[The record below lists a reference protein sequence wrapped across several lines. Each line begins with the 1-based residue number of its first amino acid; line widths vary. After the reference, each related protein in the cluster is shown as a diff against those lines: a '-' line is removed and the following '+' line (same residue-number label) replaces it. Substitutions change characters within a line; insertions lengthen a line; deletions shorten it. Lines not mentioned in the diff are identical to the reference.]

1 MNKHLLIYAIIT
13 IIVQVVIIT
22 DLLSKRGKLE
32 TIEAI
37 IKQPELSNID
47 GLLNEIDTL
56 QLKSDT
62 IKLYYERKTSNY
74 HILPRSERIRL
85 FADRINRQ

>member
-1 MNKHLLIYAIIT
+1 MNKHILIYAIIV
-13 IIVQVVIIT
+13 IIVQIVIIS

-37 IKQPELSNID
+37 IEQPELSDID
-47 GLLNEIDTL
+47 GLLNEIDKL

-62 IKLYYERKTSNY
+62 IKLYYERKTSNC

-85 FADRINRQ
+85 FADRINR

>member
-1 MNKHLLIYAIIT
+1 MNKHILIYAIIT
-13 IIVQVVIIT
+13 IIVQIVIIT

-37 IKQPELSNID
+37 IEQPELSDID

-85 FADRINRQ
+85 FADRINR

>member
-13 IIVQVVIIT
+13 IIVQIVIIT
-22 DLLSKRGKLE
+22 DLLAKRSKLE

-37 IKQPELSNID
+37 IEQPELSDID

>member
-1 MNKHLLIYAIIT
+1 MNKHILIYAIIV
-13 IIVQVVIIT
+13 IIVQIVIIS

-37 IKQPELSNID
+37 IEQPELSDID
-47 GLLNEIDTL
+47 GLLNDIDTL

-74 HILPRSERIRL
+74 HILPRSERIKL
-85 FADRINRQ
+85 FADRINR

>member
-1 MNKHLLIYAIIT
+1 MNKHILIYAIIT
-13 IIVQVVIIT
+13 IIVQIVIIS
-22 DLLSKRGKLE
+22 DLLSKRNKLE

-37 IKQPELSNID
+37 IEQPELSDID

-56 QLKSDT
+56 QIKSDT

-85 FADRINRQ
+85 FADRINR

>member
-1 MNKHLLIYAIIT
+1 MNKHILIYAIIT
-13 IIVQVVIIT
+13 IIVQIVIIT

-32 TIEAI
+32 TIETI
-37 IKQPELSNID
+37 IEQPKLTDID

-85 FADRINRQ
+85 FADRINR

>member
-1 MNKHLLIYAIIT
+1 MNKHILIYLMIT
-13 IIVQVVIIT
+13 IIVQIVIIT
-22 DLLSKRGKLE
+22 DLLSKRNKLE

-37 IKQPELSNID
+37 IEQPELSNID

-62 IKLYYERKTSNY
+62 IKLYYEKKVSNY
-74 HILPRSERIRL
+74 NILPRSKRVRL
-85 FADRINRQ
+85 FSDRINR

>member
-85 FADRINRQ
+85 FADRINR

>member
-1 MNKHLLIYAIIT
+1 MNKHILIYAIIV
-13 IIVQVVIIT
+13 IIVQIVIIS

-37 IKQPELSNID
+37 IEQPELSNID
-47 GLLNEIDTL
+47 GLLNDIDTL

-74 HILPRSERIRL
+74 HILPRSERIKL
-85 FADRINRQ
+85 FADRINR

>member
-1 MNKHLLIYAIIT
+1 MIT
-13 IIVQVVIIT
+13 IIVQIVIIT
-22 DLLSKRGKLE
+22 DLLSKRNKLE

-37 IKQPELSNID
+37 IEQPELSNID

-62 IKLYYERKTSNY
+62 IKLYYEKKVSNY
-74 HILPRSERIRL
+74 NILPRSKRVRL
-85 FADRINRQ
+85 FSDRINR

>member
-1 MNKHLLIYAIIT
+1 MNKHILIYATIT
-13 IIVQVVIIT
+13 IIVQIVIIS
-22 DLLSKRGKLE
+22 DLLYKRNQLE

-37 IKQPELSNID
+37 IEQPKLSDID

-85 FADRINRQ
+85 FADRINR

>member
-13 IIVQVVIIT
+13 IIVQIIIIT
-22 DLLSKRGKLE
+22 DLLNKASSPPVIKE
-32 TIEAI
+32 TVLTNTDTIY
-37 IKQPELSNID
+37 L
-47 GLLNEIDTL
+47 EIDSLKT
-56 QLKSDT
+56 KSDT

-85 FADRINRQ
+85 FADRINR

>member
-13 IIVQVVIIT
+13 IIVQIVIIT
-22 DLLSKRGKLE
+22 DLLNKASSPPVIKE
-32 TIEAI
+32 TVLTNTDTIYL
-37 IKQPELSNID
+37 QID
-47 GLLNEIDTL
+47 SLKT
-56 QLKSDT
+56 KSDT

-85 FADRINRQ
+85 FADRINR

>member
-13 IIVQVVIIT
+13 IIVQIVIIT
-22 DLLSKRGKLE
+22 DLLNKASSPPVIKE
-32 TIEAI
+32 TVLTNTDTIY
-37 IKQPELSNID
+37 L
-47 GLLNEIDTL
+47 EIDSLKT
-56 QLKSDT
+56 KSDT

-85 FADRINRQ
+85 FADRINK

>member
-1 MNKHLLIYAIIT
+1 MNKHILIYAIIT
-13 IIVQVVIIT
+13 IIVQIVIIT

-37 IKQPELSNID
+37 IEQPELSDID
-47 GLLNEIDTL
+47 GLLNDIDTL

-74 HILPRSERIRL
+74 HILPRSERIKL
-85 FADRINRQ
+85 FSDRINR

>member
-1 MNKHLLIYAIIT
+1 MNKHILIYAIIT

-37 IKQPELSNID
+37 IEQPELSDID

-74 HILPRSERIRL
+74 HILPRSERIKL
-85 FADRINRQ
+85 FSDRINR